1 MANPLPDTAAGLGA
15 RWLDMVPDGDNLGV
29 EDLPSF
35 HVVRLAGHFRRLTQ
49 KALEGEEI
57 GYAEWRLLGLL
68 GARSP
73 ISTPEVG
80 RASLMDKAQISRAV
94 DMLTRRSLIRQSG
107 DPANARRRILELTP
121 AGREVH
127 ARILRKTWQVQARLL
142 RQLSPN
148 ERAAFGQV
156 LERIAQL
163 LVQDASSSVGATVE
177 AGWDLAGERP
187 DSSS

>member
-1 MANPLPDTAAGLGA
+1 MSSGLSDADTNLGA
-15 RWLDMVPDGDNLGV
+15 RWASMAPDGANLGV

-49 KALEGEEI
+49 HALEGEEV

-73 ISTPEVG
+73 ITTPEVG

-94 DMLTRRSLIRQSG
+94 DILTRKAFIRQSE
-107 DPANARRRILELTP
+107 DPTHARRRILEITP
-121 AGREVH
+121 AGRAVH
-127 ARILRKTWQVQARLL
+127 ARMLRKTWQVQARLL
-142 RQLSPN
+142 QRLSPA

-156 LERIAQL
+156 LERISHL
-163 LVQDASSSVGATVE
+163 LVHDDSAADGVDADCAAPSEKQRNTT
-177 AGWDLAGERP
+177 
-187 DSSS
+187 